1 MNHVPTSQLPLTAG
15 QRSLL
20 RAAQLIHAAG
30 DEARHDTFR
39 AGGVFASWLEQD
51 CATLLLLAVS
61 PLPEGLPLEGL
72 PLEGATPG
80 LPGCVNALSAAKA
93 ELRRL
98 PIYAYPPGTSQLVV
112 MLCDVLA
119 AAREQP
125 QP

>member
-1 MNHVPTSQLPLTAG
+1 MNHVPTGQLPLTAG

-30 DEARHDTFR
+30 DEARHDTVR

-61 PLPEGLPLEGL
+61 PLPEGL